1 MAVRSRVE
9 KYRHHAQECLRLADV
24 MTVPEHRAA
33 LVDMARAWHQMAQV
47 HEQAEQPDKDPNQM
61 STQPG

>member
-1 MAVRSRVE
+1 M
-9 KYRHHAQECLRLADV
+9 ADV

-47 HEQAEQPDKDPNQM
+47 HEQAEQPDEDPNQM